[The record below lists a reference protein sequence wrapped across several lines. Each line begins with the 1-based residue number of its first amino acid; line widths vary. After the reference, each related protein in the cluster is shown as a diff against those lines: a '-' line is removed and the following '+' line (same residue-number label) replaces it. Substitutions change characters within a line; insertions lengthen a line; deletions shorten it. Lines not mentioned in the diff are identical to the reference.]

1 MSSPDIVSQNH
12 TPMMVQYLE
21 IKQAHS
27 DCLLFYRMGDFYELF
42 YDDAVQAAAAL
53 DISLTKRGQSNGE
66 PIPMA
71 GVPAHSHELY
81 LLKLIEK
88 GFRVAVC
95 EQIETPE
102 QAKARGA
109 KGPLKRGVVRIITP
123 GTLTEESL
131 LTPKKANYLVVVSP
145 VEKKTKNLG
154 IAWADI
160 STGVFFVQSIDANHL
175 SSFLYQLDASEIL
188 LPDSLWQNLDSEVF
202 AQFKKIIRP
211 LSDVRYNLNNAQKQ
225 LLETFK
231 ALTPEVFGLT
241 KPELIQASG
250 VLCDYLKLTQQ
261 SNQQSLRPPKFIESE
276 LFIKVDAQSCRNL
289 EIIRTLKGSFEGS
302 LLHTIDNTKTGGGG
316 RLLFT
321 NITNPL
327 KNLQLLEQRF
337 KRIDWFY
344 KKENLRQ
351 SLRSALE
358 HCPDLERS
366 LTRISLNRGLPR
378 DLKAI
383 CQALQ
388 LAQNIKVLL
397 GTQQF
402 WNINC
407 PTDLVN
413 KLIQNLEEHMPATHV
428 DGGII
433 KPGADPALDDLR
445 HTRDFG
451 KDQIKELEQL
461 YQKQSGISNL
471 KIRTNNLIGYFIEV
485 SASHLSK
492 VPEHFFHRQAISNGA
507 RYMTTQLQELA
518 SKLENAAT
526 AATLYEIELFHK
538 LCSQILEQRETL
550 ETIASQLAEIDFY
563 SSMAELAKLKSYT
576 KPLLSEDTQLNIEG
590 GRHPIIE
597 NYVGQA
603 KFTKNNCQLNNPNFA
618 LLTGPNMAGKST
630 YLRQNAL
637 IIWMAHCGIYVPAT
651 RAEIG
656 LVDQIFSRIG
666 AADDLAAGRSTFM
679 VEMVETASILH
690 QASERSFVILD
701 EIGRGTSTQDGLAIA
716 RAVSEHIIANIN
728 ARCLFATHYHELSD
742 LEKSYPIAL
751 LTMKIVEHDNNVVF
765 LHEVITGAADKS
777 YGIHVAELAG
787 LPPVVIARAKELL
800 TAEHVT
806 QPKAYTVVTP
816 VKHPTP
822 EPVNESNIVKLLRS
836 IKPDDLSPKQ
846 ALETLYTLKNLQSDK
861 PKNKLELV
869 QTKLFS

>member
-1 MSSPDIVSQNH
+1 MSSDNIVSHNH

-21 IKQAHS
+21 IKQTHS

-42 YDDAVQAAAAL
+42 YDDAVQASAAL

-71 GVPAHSHELY
+71 GVPVHSHELY

-102 QAKARGA
+102 QAKARGT

-131 LTPKKANYLVVVSP
+131 LSPKKANYLVVISP
-145 VEKKTKNLG
+145 IEKKTKNLG

-160 STGVFFVQSIDANHL
+160 STGVFFVQSISADHL

-225 LLETFK
+225 LLENFK

-261 SNQQSLRPPKFIESE
+261 TNQQSLRPPRFIESE

-302 LLHTIDNTKTGGGG
+302 LLHAIDNTKTGGGG

-327 KNLQLLEQRF
+327 KNLELLNQRF
-337 KRIDWFY
+337 SRTDWFY
-344 KKENLRQ
+344 KEEAIRKSVRT
-351 SLRSALE
+351 ALD

-378 DLKAI
+378 DLKAVY
-383 CQALQ
+383 QGLQ
-388 LAQNIKVLL
+388 LAQNIKTIL
-397 GTQQF
+397 GTQPF

-407 PTDLVN
+407 PTDLTN
-413 KLIQNLEEHMPATHV
+413 KLDENLEEHMPATHV

-433 KPGADPALDDLR
+433 KSGADPVLDDLR

-451 KDQIKELEQL
+451 KDQIKELEQT
-461 YQKQSGISNL
+461 YQQQSGINNL
-471 KIRTNNLIGYFIEV
+471 KVRTNNLIGYFIEV
-485 SASHLSK
+485 SASHISK

-526 AATLYEIELFHK
+526 AAVLYEIELFNK
-538 LCSQILEQRETL
+538 LCDQILEQREII

-563 SSMAELAKLKSYT
+563 SSMAELAKLKGYT

-597 NYVGQA
+597 NYVGQNN
-603 KFTKNNCQLNNPNFA
+603 FTKNNCQLNNPKFA

-637 IIWMAHCGIYVPAT
+637 IIWMSHCGLYVPAAK
-651 RAEIG
+651 AEIG

-690 QASERSFVILD
+690 QASDRSFIILD

-716 RAVSEHIIANIN
+716 SAVSEHIIANIK

-742 LEKSYPIAL
+742 LEKNHPVAL
-751 LTMKIVEHDNNVVF
+751 LTMKIIEHDSNVVF
-765 LHEVITGAADKS
+765 LHEVIAGAADKS

-787 LPPVVIARAKELL
+787 LPPIVIERAKELL
-800 TAEHVT
+800 AVAHINNPKTFTVLTHVN
-806 QPKAYTVVTP
+806 QPV
-816 VKHPTP
+816 P
-822 EPVNESNIVKLLRS
+822 EPINENNVLKLLRS

-846 ALETLYTLKNLQSDK
+846 ALEVLYKLKDLQADK
-861 PKNKLELV
+861 QKNKPEII
-869 QTKLFS
+869 QTKLFG

>member
-1 MSSPDIVSQNH
+1 MSSDNIVSQNH

-21 IKQAHS
+21 IKQTHS

-42 YDDAVQAAAAL
+42 YDDAVQASAAL

-71 GVPAHSHELY
+71 GVPVHSHELY
-81 LLKLIEK
+81 LVKLIEK

-131 LTPKKANYLVVVSP
+131 LSPKKANYLVVISP
-145 VEKKTKNLG
+145 IEKKTKKLG

-160 STGVFFVQSIDANHL
+160 STGVFFVQSISADHL

-261 SNQQSLRPPKFIESE
+261 TNQQSLRPPRFIESE

-327 KNLQLLEQRF
+327 KNLELLNQRF
-337 KRIDWFY
+337 SRTDWFY
-344 KKENLRQ
+344 KEEAIRKSVRT
-351 SLRSALE
+351 ALD

-366 LTRISLNRGLPR
+366 LIRISLNRGLPR
-378 DLKAI
+378 DLKAV
-383 CQALQ
+383 CQSLQ
-388 LAQNIKVLL
+388 LAQDIKSIL

-407 PTDLVN
+407 PTDLTN
-413 KLIQNLEEHMPATHV
+413 KLAKNLEEHMPATHV

-433 KPGADPALDDLR
+433 KPGADPVLDDLR

-451 KDQIKELEQL
+451 KDQIKELEQV
-461 YQKQSGISNL
+461 YQQQSGISNL
-471 KIRTNNLIGYFIEV
+471 KVRTNNLIGYFIEV

-507 RYMTTQLQELA
+507 RYMTNELQELA
-518 SKLENAAT
+518 TKLENAAN
-526 AATLYEIELFHK
+526 AATLYEIELFNK
-538 LCSQILEQRETL
+538 LCNQILEQREII
-550 ETIASQLAEIDFY
+550 EIVASQLAEIDFY
-563 SSMAELAKLKSYT
+563 SAQAELAKLKGYT
-576 KPLLSEDTQLNIEG
+576 KPLLSESTQLNIEG

-597 NYVGQA
+597 NYVGQE
-603 KFTKNNCQLNNPNFA
+603 KFTKNNCQLNNPKFA

-637 IIWMAHCGIYVPAT
+637 IIWMAHCGFYVPAT
-651 RAEIG
+651 KSEIG

-690 QASERSFVILD
+690 QASQRSFIILD

-716 RAVSEHIIANIN
+716 SAVSEHIIANIK

-742 LEKSYPIAL
+742 LEKNHPVEL
-751 LTMKIVEHDNNVVF
+751 LTMKIIEHDNNVVF
-765 LHEVITGAADKS
+765 LHEVIAGAADKS

-787 LPPVVIARAKELL
+787 LPPIVIKRAQELL
-800 TAEHVT
+800 TSEHVNE
-806 QPKAYTVVTP
+806 PKPFAVLMQ
-816 VKHPTP
+816 PTP
-822 EPVNESNIVKLLRS
+822 EPVNENNVLKLLRS

-846 ALETLYTLKNLQSDK
+846 ALEVLYKLKDLQTDK
-861 PKNKLELV
+861 KKNKPEII
-869 QTKLFS
+869 QTKLFG

>member
-1 MSSPDIVSQNH
+1 MSSADIVSQNH

-21 IKQAHS
+21 IKQANS

-42 YDDAVQAAAAL
+42 YDDAVQASAAL

-71 GVPAHSHELY
+71 GVPVHSHELY

-145 VEKKTKNLG
+145 VAKKTKNLG

-160 STGVFFVQSIDANHL
+160 STGVFFVQSIDADHL

-188 LPDSLWQNLDSEVF
+188 IPDSLWQILDSEVF
-202 AQFKKIIRP
+202 TQFKKIIRP
-211 LSDVRYNLNNAQKQ
+211 LADVRYNLNNAQKQ

-231 ALTPEVFGLT
+231 ALTPEVFGLN

-261 SNQQSLRPPKFIESE
+261 TNQQSLRPPRFIESE

-337 KRIDWFY
+337 KPIDWFY
-344 KKENLRQ
+344 KEEHLRKFV
-351 SLRSALE
+351 RTALD
-358 HCPDLERS
+358 HSPDLERS
-366 LTRISLNRGLPR
+366 LTRISLNRALPR

-383 CQALQ
+383 CQGLQ
-388 LAQNIKVLL
+388 LAQDIKILL
-397 GTQQF
+397 GTQTF

-433 KPGADPALDDLR
+433 KPGADPVLDDLR

-451 KDQIKELEQL
+451 KDQIKELEPI
-461 YQKQSGISNL
+461 YQQQSGISNL

-492 VPEHFFHRQAISNGA
+492 VPSHFFHRQAISNGA
-507 RYMTTQLQELA
+507 RYMTTELQELA
-518 SKLENAAT
+518 TKLENAAT

-538 LCSQILEQRETL
+538 LCSQILEQRESL
-550 ETIASQLAEIDFY
+550 EIIASQLAEIDFY
-563 SSMAELAKLKSYT
+563 SAQAELAKLKGYT
-576 KPLLSEDTQLNIEG
+576 KPRLSEDSQLNIEG

-597 NYVGQA
+597 NYVGQE
-603 KFTKNNCQLNNPNFA
+603 KFTKNNCQLNNPSFA

-651 RAEIG
+651 KAEIG

-690 QASERSFVILD
+690 QASKSSFIILD

-716 RAVSEHIIANIN
+716 RAVSEHIIANIK

-742 LEKSYPIAL
+742 LEKSYPVAL
-751 LTMKIVEHDNNVVF
+751 LTMKIIEHDNNVVF
-765 LHEVITGAADKS
+765 LHEVIDGAADKS

-787 LPPVVIARAKELL
+787 LPPMVITRAKELL
-800 TAEHVT
+800 TVEHVNE
-806 QPKAYTVVTP
+806 PKVFAVVTP
-816 VKHPTP
+816 ANQPS
-822 EPVNESNIVKLLRS
+822 EPISESNIVKLLRS

-846 ALETLYTLKNLQSDK
+846 ALETLYKLKDLQADK